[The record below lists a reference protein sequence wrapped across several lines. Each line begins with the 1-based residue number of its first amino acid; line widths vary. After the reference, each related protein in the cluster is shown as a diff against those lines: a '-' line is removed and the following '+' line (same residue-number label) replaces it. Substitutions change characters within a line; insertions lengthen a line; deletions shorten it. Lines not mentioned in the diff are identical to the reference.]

1 MLVTMCHLSER
12 LNEALKSVG
21 GEPLDMDSYYW
32 SVAESYSNL
41 AWSVYFGSG
50 YIWGGNEYGSYVV
63 RPVAAFNL

>member
-21 GEPLDMDSYYW
+21 GEPLDMDSNDW
-32 SVAESYSNL
+32 SVSEGDSGS
-41 AWSVYFGSG
+41 AWGVGFGSG
-50 YIWGGNEYGSYVV
+50 TIWYNTKSNSYVV